1 MRILENGALDLEY
14 IPPLRDLLKMEGRF
28 VVELAELKK
37 LPLEEFQDEEL
48 REAAIRAR
56 EYNIQLIR
64 KLIKKRRMIE
74 P

>member
-28 VVELAELKK
+28 VVELAELMK

-48 REAAIRAR
+48 RAAAIRAR